1 MTRNVRNRIDLVLP
15 FAGHPVFWAVVV
27 LKLAASAVFGSH
39 YLRDLFLPFI
49 DHFIASG
56 FANPWDA
63 FAALGRLDAFPYSA
77 PMLALLAAP
86 QAVATWIAP
95 GWVASSEP
103 LRLVLIRLPMLAA
116 DMAILAVLA
125 HWFQTK
131 RNLAL
136 WLYWCSPVLI
146 YVSYFHG
153 QVDSIPTAFLF
164 GSLAALLLRR
174 PGWAGA
180 LLGMGIATK
189 AHVAIA
195 APFLLVFLI
204 RNPAPSAPWR
214 RPTLFLATLVA
225 TATAGIGPFLGS
237 AGYRAMVLGTR
248 ETSRL
253 FEVAL
258 PLSGTLVLYVTPV
271 ALVWVFLRFVASAKV
286 NRDLLVMMLA
296 VVFGVLVLLLP
307 PMPGW
312 YFWMLPLAVYFFV
325 RQEAPLSPVF
335 WGVNLLYVAYH
346 VLFWTDPSGVAR
358 PMFDGAGWLPEGV
371 SAESLVFTVLQAS
384 LAMMLFRI
392 YRLGVASNREYAT
405 DRRTTLVGVG
415 GDSGSGKHT
424 LARALR
430 DLLGEGQCTLNE
442 GDDYHRFARGHP
454 AWDRLTHLDPRGSH
468 LMRPVDDLTALKGGR
483 TVVKPRYDH
492 RSGRFTAPMAV
503 LARRFVFFVGLHP
516 FFIRR
521 MRNLMDVKIHL
532 DPDEALRQ
540 AWKARRDR
548 DDRGYDERRVREQ
561 IARRIPDARRFVT
574 PQHRF
579 ADWVFACRP
588 RTSSEAPDPD
598 GPLDVVNRVRNDL
611 DLEPL
616 MTALASVPG
625 LDVSWEPDP
634 DMERQVLDVA
644 GHLDAEAVRT
654 VAYRVFPNLEEL
666 IGNEAPRWHQ
676 GTLGVGQLI
685 FLALLDDLA
694 RTGRERLSA
703 AEATT

>member
-1 MTRNVRNRIDLVLP
+1 MTRNARKRLDAALP
-15 FAGHPVFWAVVV
+15 FAGHPVFWLVLV
-27 LKLAASAVFGSH
+27 LKLAASAIFGSH
-39 YLRDLFLPFI
+39 YVRDLFLPFI

-63 FAALGRLDAFPYSA
+63 FAAQGRLDAFPYSA

-86 QAVATWIAP
+86 QALATWITP
-95 GWVASSEP
+95 GWVASSES
-103 LRLVLIRLPMLAA
+103 LRLLLIRIPMLAA

-125 HWFQTK
+125 HWFPTK

-136 WLYWCSPVLI
+136 WLYWCSPVLF
-146 YVSYFHG
+146 YVSYVHG
-153 QVDSIPTAFLF
+153 QVDAIPTAFLF

-174 PGWAGA
+174 PGWAGV
-180 LLGMGIATK
+180 LLGLGIATK
-189 AHVAIA
+189 AHLAIA
-195 APFLLVFLI
+195 APFLFVFLI
-204 RNPAPSAPWR
+204 RNPAPNAPWR
-214 RPTLFLATLVA
+214 RPALFLGTLIATVA
-225 TATAGIGPFLGS
+225 AGIGPFLAS

-258 PLSGTLVLYVTPV
+258 PLSGTLVLYLTPV

-325 RQEAPLSPVF
+325 REEAPLSPVF

-346 VLFWTDPSGVAR
+346 VLFWTDPSGATR
-358 PMFDGAGWLPEGV
+358 PLLDGADWLPTGV
-371 SAESLVFTVLQAS
+371 SAESLVFTILQAS

-405 DRRTTLVGVG
+405 ERRTMLIGVG

-430 DLLGEGQCTLNE
+430 DLLGEGRCAFNE
-442 GDDYHRFARGHP
+442 GDDYHRFARGDP
-454 AWDRLTHLDPRGSH
+454 AWERLTHLDPRGSD
-468 LMRPVDDLTALKGGR
+468 LMRPVDDLATLKGGR
-483 TVVKPRYDH
+483 TIVKPRYDH
-492 RSGRFTAPMAV
+492 RTGRFTAPTPV
-503 LARRFVFFVGLHP
+503 PARRFVFFVGLHP

-521 MRNLMDVKIHL
+521 MRKMMDIKLHL
-532 DPDEALRQ
+532 APDEALRQ
-540 AWKARRDR
+540 AWKARRDQE
-548 DDRGYDERRVREQ
+548 DRGYDERRAQEQ
-561 IARRIPDARRFVT
+561 IARRIPDARRYVT

-588 RTSSEAPDPD
+588 WTPTEAPTPET
-598 GPLDVVNRVRNDL
+598 PLAVTNRVRNDL

-616 MTALASVPG
+616 TTALAAIPG
-625 LDVSWEPDP
+625 VEVAWEPDP
-634 DMERQVLDVA
+634 DMERQVLDVS
-644 GHLDAEAVRT
+644 GDLDAEAVRV

-666 IGNEAPRWHQ
+666 IGNEAPQWHG

-685 FLALLDDLA
+685 FLALLDDLS
-694 RTGRERLSA
+694 RSGREH
-703 AEATT
+703 